1 MNLLQSLT
9 AKAAMPAKEQKS
21 LTAKAAEDT
30 KETIFEPTTE
40 ENAKTSPS
48 MECPHAR
55 QRWTLVNLVVYH
67 SVVAITSLGAVLAD
81 LGLHYY
87 YPFASSAASAVKLS
101 CASLGIL
108 RVLRGEAS

>member
-1 MNLLQSLT
+1 MNFLQSLT
-9 AKAAMPAKEQKS
+9 AKAAMPAKEEKS
-21 LTAKAAEDT
+21 LTAKAAEHA
-30 KETIFEPTTE
+30 KGPISEPTSE

-81 LGLHYY
+81 LGLN
-87 YPFASSAASAVKLS
+87 
-101 CASLGIL
+101 
-108 RVLRGEAS
+108 